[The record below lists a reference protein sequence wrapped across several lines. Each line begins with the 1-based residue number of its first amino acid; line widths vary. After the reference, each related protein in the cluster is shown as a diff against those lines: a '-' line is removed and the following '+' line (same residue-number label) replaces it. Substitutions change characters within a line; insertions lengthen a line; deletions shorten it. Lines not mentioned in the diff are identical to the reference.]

1 MTLIVNPVYIC
12 RHIFIRTKLR
22 MENTT
27 KTKKKSPMLFIVIGI
42 VAIAAFFGI
51 RSLLHNLKY
60 ETTDNAQIES
70 RSVPVIS
77 RVAGYIDSL
86 GVDDYS
92 KVKQQETLITI
103 DDTEYA
109 LAVMQAKAD
118 VLNAQA
124 DQANAQAMYNNALAN
139 RKLAVAN
146 ANVQLSRLTK
156 AKADVTRD
164 EALLKEGAITEKQA
178 EDSRSAYDAS
188 SKQYIAN
195 QDQINLATTQVAV
208 AEAQIQKVK
217 ALIETRTAA
226 LRQAELKVQYCTI
239 TAPVSGK
246 IGKRSVEKGQFIQA
260 GAPLFSIVN
269 DESFW
274 IVANFK
280 ETQLEK
286 MKEGQEVNIKLDGYP
301 DLKIKG
307 KISSF
312 SSATGSKFALLPAD
326 NSTGNFVKIT
336 QRVPVKIEIVD
347 AGKYKNYLRA
357 GLSVE
362 VVVNVQ

>member
-1 MTLIVNPVYIC
+1 
-12 RHIFIRTKLR
+12 

-27 KTKKKSPMLFIVIGI
+27 KTKKKSPVLFIVIGI

>member
-27 KTKKKSPMLFIVIGI
+27 KTKKKSPVLFIVIGI